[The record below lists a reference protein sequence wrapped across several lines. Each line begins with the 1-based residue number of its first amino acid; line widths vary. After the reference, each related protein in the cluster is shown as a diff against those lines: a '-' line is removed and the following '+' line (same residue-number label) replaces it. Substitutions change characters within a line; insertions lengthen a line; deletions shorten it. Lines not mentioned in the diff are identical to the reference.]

1 MIGTE
6 NNIIL
11 FSELEYGESLTVPFI
26 IRSSKSAN
34 LNIKVRL
41 AG

>member
-6 NNIIL
+6 NNTIL
-11 FSELEYGESLTVPFI
+11 FSELECGESLTVPFI
-26 IRSSKSAN
+26 VGSSKSAN
-34 LNIKVRL
+34 LNIEVKL